1 MTMQFLC
8 GTCGL
13 TEHSQGLSKG
23 VSMIDWGSIIS
34 ICVSTGG
41 GIAVPQGHKSTG
53 KYEEKGII
61 TDGKNSNEGIITA
74 ALIKVLLR
82 SVFVR
87 IGF

>member
-8 GTCGL
+8 RTCGL
-13 TEHSQGLSKG
+13 TGHSQGSSKG
-23 VSMIDWGSIIS
+23 VSIIDQRLIIS

-53 KYEEKGII
+53 KYEKKDII
-61 TDGKNSNEGIITA
+61 IDGKNSNEGIITA